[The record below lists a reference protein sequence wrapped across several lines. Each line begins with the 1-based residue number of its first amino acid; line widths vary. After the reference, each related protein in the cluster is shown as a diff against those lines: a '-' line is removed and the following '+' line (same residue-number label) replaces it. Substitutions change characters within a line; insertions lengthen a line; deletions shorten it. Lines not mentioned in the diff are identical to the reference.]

1 MTKMVASIIIQAFII
16 GIALT
21 ITAGVVIRALEYKKQ
36 IDDDIKQVID
46 DDGIFDNPFEVKKD
60 EAE

>member
-1 MTKMVASIIIQAFII
+1 MVASIIIQAFII

-36 IDDDIKQVID
+36 IDDDIKQVIN
-46 DDGIFDNPFEVKKD
+46 DDGIFDNPFEVKQD
-60 EAE
+60 EVK

>member
-21 ITAGVVIRALEYKKQ
+21 ITAGVVIRALEHKKQ
-36 IDDDIKQVID
+36 IDDDIKQVIN

-60 EAE
+60 EVK

>member
-1 MTKMVASIIIQAFII
+1 MTEMVASIIIQVFII

-36 IDDDIKQVID
+36 IDDDIKQVIN

-60 EAE
+60 EAK

>member
-1 MTKMVASIIIQAFII
+1 MTEMVASIIIQAFII

-36 IDDDIKQVID
+36 IDDDIKQVIN

-60 EAE
+60 EAK

>member
-1 MTKMVASIIIQAFII
+1 MSEMVASIIVQAFII
-16 GIALT
+16 GIALM

-36 IDDDIKQVID
+36 IDDDIKQVIN

-60 EAE
+60 EVK

>member
-1 MTKMVASIIIQAFII
+1 MTEMVASIIIQAFII

-36 IDDDIKQVID
+36 IDDDIKQVIN
-46 DDGIFDNPFEVKKD
+46 DDGIFDTPFEVKKD
-60 EAE
+60 EGK